1 MRQQMIEPE
10 DRSEIILDRV
20 NEVCAGERIQ
30 DVLNA
35 TMVALVNCVLAHG
48 GNDKEYPHEFVE
60 DLLARVRTLCLQEWI
75 REHSSNVNRIDWPRA
90 G

>member
-20 NEVCAGERIQ
+20 NDVCAGERIQ

-35 TMVALVNCVLAHG
+35 TMAALVNCVLTHG
-48 GNDKEYPHEFVE
+48 EKNKEYPHEFVE
-60 DLLARVRTLCLQEWI
+60 DLLTRIRTLCRQEWI
-75 REHSSNVNRIDWPRA
+75 REHRSNAN
-90 G
+90 